1 MKKLVRKVCSN
12 IDKIEQLLIK
22 YELEFTYIPDK
33 IELVKENN
41 EKVISELKSQL
52 EWNNEILDILLKNN

>member
-1 MKKLVRKVCSN
+1 MKKLVRKICSN
-12 IDKIEQLLIK
+12 IDKIENMILK

-52 EWNNEILDILLKNN
+52 EWNNGVLDILLEK

>member
-1 MKKLVRKVCSN
+1 MKKLIRKVCSN
-12 IDKIEQLLIK
+12 IENIEQLISR

-41 EKVISELKSQL
+41 DKVINELKLQL
-52 EWNNEILDILLKNN
+52 WKWNEVLDILLKNE

>member
-1 MKKLVRKVCSN
+1 MKKLVRKICQN
-12 IDKIEQLLIK
+12 IDNIENIILK
-22 YELEFTYIPDK
+22 YELELTYIPDK

-52 EWNNEILDILLKNN
+52 KWNNEFLDILLNDK